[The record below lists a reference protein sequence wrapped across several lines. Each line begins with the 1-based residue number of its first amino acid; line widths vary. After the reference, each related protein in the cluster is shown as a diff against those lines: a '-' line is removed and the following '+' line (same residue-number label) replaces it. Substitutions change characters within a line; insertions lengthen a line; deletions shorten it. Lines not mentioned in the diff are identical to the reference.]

1 MCVNAKPPSKAQQ
14 LTFTFH
20 DITCVT
26 VQYIANIWVLFVF
39 YYTTY
44 LRTQNKN
51 DNNNIIAYLLIS
63 AILECL
69 HCKSICMNLGNFC
82 IEFNKSMLA

>member
-1 MCVNAKPPSKAQQ
+1 MQSTRKKNQSAHQHQTHCENAKPPSKAQQ

-63 AILECL
+63 AILECFL
-69 HCKSICMNLGNFC
+69 N
-82 IEFNKSMLA
+82 A